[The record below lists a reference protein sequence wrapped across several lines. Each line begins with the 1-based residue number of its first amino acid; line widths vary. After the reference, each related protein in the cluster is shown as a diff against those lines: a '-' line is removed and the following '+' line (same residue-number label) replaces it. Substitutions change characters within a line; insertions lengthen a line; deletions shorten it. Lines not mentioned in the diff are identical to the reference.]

1 MIAGCASLPAA
12 LSILPFSASALLAEG
27 EVDFPGTMTVGAAC
41 WDVTGEPGPEL
52 GGFLARKQPSTGIG
66 TRLFARALFLKN
78 VVWPDRY
85 SGQQSCRH
93 HEETLLWIS
102 VDSLGF
108 TQEIVQRVKM
118 SFSEKFGIEPWR
130 VVLSATHT
138 HSAPCASWTVG
149 EYSGEYVEN
158 VLMPG
163 LDQAAMS
170 ARDSAE
176 ECFLVEATGEAD
188 FNIDRRNAATKHTE
202 NRVPAVGWKRADGT
216 FKAVLIGYTM
226 HPVCHCSGLIHA
238 EWPGA
243 VADAIPE
250 FFSANTVP
258 FVIQG
263 ACGNI
268 NPGPKVN
275 VNTIP
280 EVGRLLVECVADSLK
295 NAKSAEPYFAMR
307 GRRIA
312 VLLKFDDEATIR
324 EFARQNRR
332 PDPGPEDFV
341 GHTLNRTADRWETW
355 AINQLHLDGKDYVE
369 ADVAAMV
376 LGHRAF
382 VTSPFET
389 LSWMNPELA
398 KHTDIDCFALGYTN
412 GCYHYLC
419 HDAAYDE
426 GGYEPDGV
434 KLWYRIFPIKRGELE
449 RLAANSAPLVE
460 LTAQIAGL
468 KTSH

>member
-1 MIAGCASLPAA
+1 MTLTRRRMIAGCASLPAA
-12 LSILPFSASALLAEG
+12 LSILPFSMSTLLAEG
-27 EVDFPGTMTVGAAC
+27 ETDTSQTMSVGAAC
-41 WDVTGEPGPEL
+41 WDVTGEPGPEM
-52 GGFLARKQPSTGIG
+52 GGFLARKQPSTAIG
-66 TRLFARALFLKN
+66 TRLFARALFLKKN
-78 VVWPDRY
+78 DE
-85 SGQQSCRH
+85 S
-93 HEETLLWIS
+93 LLWLS

-108 TQEIVQRVKM
+108 TQEVVHRVKTTL
-118 SFSEKFGIEPWR
+118 SEKLGIEPWR

-138 HSAPCASWTVG
+138 HSAPCSSWTVG
-149 EYSGEYVEN
+149 EYSEEYVEN

-163 LDQAAMS
+163 LDQAAML
-170 ARDSAE
+170 AKDSVE
-176 ECFLVEATGEAD
+176 ECFLVEATGESD
-188 FNIDRRNAATKHTE
+188 LNIDRRGAATKHTE
-202 NRVPAVGWKRADGT
+202 NRVPALGWKRPDGT

-250 FFSANTVP
+250 FFSSETVPPAQQCVP

-280 EVGRLLVECVADSLK
+280 EVGRMLVESVADSLK
-295 NAKSAEPYFAMR
+295 NAQPVEPYFAVR
-307 GRRIA
+307 GRRFA
-312 VLLKFDDEATIR
+312 VLLKYDDEATIAA
-324 EFARQNRR
+324 FARRNRR
-332 PDPGPEDFV
+332 PDPAPEDFM

-355 AINQLHLDGKDYVE
+355 AMNQLHQDGTDYVD
-369 ADVAAMV
+369 ADVAAIV

-398 KHTDIDCFALGYTN
+398 KHTDIDCFAMGYTN

-449 RLAANSAPLVE
+449 RLALNSALLVE
-460 LTAQIAGL
+460 LTAQKAGL
-468 KTSH
+468 KTSR